1 MLGLPQSTKV
11 NRPLPKAQLYKKFDL
26 RSAQRDLFDAD
37 VARMDIVNYIAPQT
51 IPILAEGRD
60 VKAIFVINIELKRK
74 DYNIKNI
81 ELIAKLIPQNLIFVL
96 HFEKSFQLVVFHTK
110 IFSTGWLPDDKSMD
124 FIGPYIELD
133 GVWRNC
139 VACVSGLEM
148 DADKTL
154 DDTIKLNEQRDKLR
168 KQIESLQKR
177 LRSCSQNRQQLELF
191 HQIKSLK
198 RELSLI
204 ENK

>member
-1 MLGLPQSTKV
+1 MLGLPKSTEVK
-11 NRPLPKAQLYKKFDL
+11 RPLPKAQLYKKFDL
-26 RSAQRDLFDAD
+26 RAAQRDIFDTD
-37 VARMDIVNYIAPQT
+37 IARMEIVNYIAPQT
-51 IPILAEGRD
+51 IPAIAEGKD
-60 VKAIFVINIELKRK
+60 VKAIFVIDVELKNK

-96 HFEKSFQLVVFHTK
+96 HFETSIQLVIFHTK
-110 IFSTGWLPDDKSMD
+110 IFSTRWLSDDESMD
-124 FIGPYIELD
+124 LIGACLDLD
-133 GVWRNC
+133 GVWKNS
-139 VACVSGLEM
+139 VSCVSGLEM
-148 DADKTL
+148 DTEKSL
-154 DDTIKLNEQRDKLR
+154 DDTIKLNEQRDKIL

-177 LRSCSQNRQQLELF
+177 LRNCSQNRQQLELF